1 METRRLRRRFSPNWS
16 PVFALSP
23 RPSAACCK
31 IRSKAFERDSASS
44 SGEADPPKVERVVLN
59 ALASNG
65 CYRPKAQ
72 EHGDAATTL
81 AEFGVNSAVE
91 KPIGPELLERVATSE
106 PIARKLHAIQDAQGP
121 VQFSHVIQ
129 PAQPF
134 LVAIIAHGQLSPD
147 NRQAADSTIW
157 VLCSSVHSQELF
169 YESLLNWQS
178 DALFLPEAEFAA
190 TENVLPDPEI
200 AAERL
205 AVLLQLGRSTG
216 RHVVVATRASL
227 AQAAPK
233 HRALE
238 SAVTQFGRGATWK
251 MESLFERLAGSG
263 YERVAQVTTRGQ
275 FAVRGGIVDLY
286 SWQAPMPFRVEFF
299 GDQIESLR
307 EFDIDTQTSVRD
319 LNSVDILL
327 DQGALD
333 QKGQVRDY
341 LGPNDLQIDI
351 EPEEF
356 STAQIQ
362 ISEGWIETGRED
374 FSGAFQ
380 DCEIG
385 EFAVGD
391 LVLAETKRAQFAAQL
406 QQWRANNAK
415 IVIYFQTEGEI
426 ERFREIMAG
435 AVEGIDFA
443 EGTLARG
450 FGFPAA
456 NLVVVSAAELFGRF
470 AAHPRRHL
478 RRAERHRAQI
488 DFSELNEGDLVVH
501 LEHGIG
507 RFLGLI
513 HLPKPPDTVA
523 AGVSPASSN
532 RAADTAAST
541 NGTQEVL
548 ALEFADEAKLYVPL
562 EQAYLVS
569 RYVGAGK
576 KSPPLSSLGD
586 GRWAR
591 AKIKAAASIFDYAG
605 KMLAVQAQRET
616 HPGYAFAPDTKWQAE
631 FEHSFP
637 FRETP
642 DQMKAI
648 VDTKID
654 MERLRPMDRLIRGD
668 VGFGKTEV
676 AVRAAFKAVMDGK
689 QVAVLAPTTVL
700 AQQHFEVFRQRML
713 DYPVRIEML
722 SRFRSQSEQ
731 KKVLQLLR
739 EGGVDI
745 VIGTHRLISGDVVF
759 KDLGLVVIDEE
770 QRFGVLHKEKFKEL
784 FKLVDVLTLSAT
796 PIPRTLYLSLVGVKD
811 MSTIETPPLNRLP
824 VETVVSAYDE
834 RLIRAAIDRE
844 LERQGQVFL
853 LHNRVATIERVRD
866 RIVDLCPSGR
876 VEIGHGQMDADERE
890 SVMARFIA
898 GKIDVL
904 VCTTIIESGLDI
916 PNANTIIIDRADQ
929 FGLADLYQLRGR
941 VGRAEHKA
949 YAYLLL
955 PREMMTVGAAR
966 KRISAIKQYSSLG
979 AGFRI
984 AMRDL
989 EIRGAGSILG
999 TAQSGH
1005 IMAVGFDLYCQLL
1018 KQAVAQLKGQKP
1030 RLRVDVD
1037 VRLDFVVTNEAEF
1050 IAPPTMD
1057 NGFPA
1062 PGAFG
1067 IGKAPLPERIPA
1079 FIPVAYVSDPAMRI
1093 RSYRE
1098 IAEITSRDQFKRL
1111 RREWRDRFGAF
1122 PPAVDNLFALVEI
1135 KLAAAESAVS
1145 RVEVRER
1152 KVMLTRHG
1160 DFILVAGKF
1169 RRLVG
1174 TRIDQYLPEIVELIK
1189 KL

>member
-1 METRRLRRRFSPNWS
+1 MHLRWIGFSEDDAKRIAEGPQLRSYN
-16 PVFALSP
+16 FAW
-23 RPSAACCK
+23 
-31 IRSKAFERDSASS
+31 
-44 SGEADPPKVERVVLN
+44 
-59 ALASNG
+59 
-65 CYRPKAQ
+65 
-72 EHGDAATTL
+72 
-81 AEFGVNSAVE
+81 FGVKFAVE
-91 KPIGPELLERVATSE
+91 KSAELLERVAASE
-106 PIARKLHAIQDAQGP
+106 PIAGRLIAIQRAEWP
-121 VQFSHVIQ
+121 VRFSHVIQ

-134 LVAIIAHGQLSPD
+134 LAAVLADAHHR
-147 NRQAADSTIW
+147 RQVDKRHAADSTIW
-157 VLCSSVHSQELF
+157 ALCPSVHSQEVF
-169 YESLLNWQS
+169 YESLLNWQPA
-178 DALFLPEAEFAA
+178 ALFLPEAEL
-190 TENVLPDPEI
+190 TGIENVLPDPEI

-205 AVLLQLGRSTG
+205 ALFLQTERNT
-216 RHVVVATRASL
+216 RPRIIVATRAGL
-227 AQAAPK
+227 DQAAPK
-233 HRALE
+233 RGTLE
-238 SAVTQFGRGATWK
+238 SAVVQLRYGTTMR
-251 MESLFERLAGSG
+251 MEEFLEQLVASG
-263 YERVAQVTTRGQ
+263 YERVSQVTTRGQ
-275 FAVRGGIVDLY
+275 FAIRGGIVDLY
-286 SWQAPMPFRVEFF
+286 SWQAPLPFRLEFF
-299 GDQIESLR
+299 GDQVESLR

-319 LNSVDILL
+319 LRLIDILL
-327 DQGALD
+327 NQGAAD
-333 QKGQVRDY
+333 QSGFVRDY
-341 LGPNDLQIDI
+341 VRDSDLIIDI
-351 EPEEF
+351 EPAEN
-356 STAQIQ
+356 TAVLWSAGASRAGGNGNVFGEAPKTAGEARASQSIPPVHIQ
-362 ISEGWIETGRED
+362 ISEGWIESGPED

-385 EFAVGD
+385 EFGAGD
-391 LVLAETKRAQFAAQL
+391 LVLAEVKRAHFVERL
-406 QQWRANNAK
+406 NEWRAKNAR
-415 IVIYFQTEGEI
+415 IAIYFQTEGEI

-435 AVEGIDFA
+435 TVEGVDFV

-450 FGFPAA
+450 FCFPAA
-456 NLVVVSAAELFGRF
+456 NLVVLSAAELFGRF
-470 AAHPRRHL
+470 AVHPRRLLRL

-488 DFSELNEGDLVVH
+488 DFSELAEGDLVVH

-507 RFLGLI
+507 RFLGLMEI
-513 HLPKPPDTVA
+513 GRDRAPGGLSLEALARPAVA
-523 AGVSPASSN
+523 PYQ
-532 RAADTAAST
+532 DEK
-541 NGTQEVL
+541 QEVL
-548 ALEFADEAKLYVPL
+548 AIEFADEAKLYVPL

-586 GRWAR
+586 GKWAR

-605 KMLAVQAQRET
+605 KMLAIQAERQMQ
-616 HPGYAFAPDTKWQAE
+616 PGYAFAPDTKWQAE
-631 FEHSFP
+631 FERSFP

-648 VDTKID
+648 IDTKID
-654 MERLRPMDRLIRGD
+654 MERPRPMDRLICGD

-689 QVAVLAPTTVL
+689 QAAVLAPTTVL

-713 DYPVRIEML
+713 EYPVRIEML

-811 MSTIETPPLNRLP
+811 MSTIETPPPNRLP

-834 RLIRAAIDRE
+834 RIIRAAIDRE
-844 LERQGQVFL
+844 LERQGQLFF
-853 LHNRVATIERVRD
+853 LHNRIASIERVRE
-866 RIVDLCPSGR
+866 RIVHLSPQAG
-876 VEIGHGQMDADERE
+876 VEIGHGQMDADELE
-890 SVMARFIA
+890 AVMARFIA
-898 GKIDVL
+898 GKTDVL

-949 YAYLLL
+949 YAYLLV

-1030 RLRVDVD
+1030 RLRLEVD
-1037 VRLDFVVTNEAEF
+1037 VRLDFVVTNEAKF
-1050 IAPPTMD
+1050 IAPPPTN
-1057 NGFPA
+1057 NGFPT
-1062 PGAFG
+1062 PTAFEG
-1067 IGKAPLPERIPA
+1067 RKASLPERIPA
-1079 FIPVAYVSDPAMRI
+1079 FIPVTYVSDPAMRI

-1098 IAEITSRDQFKRL
+1098 IAEITSREQFERL

-1135 KLAAAESAVS
+1135 KLAAAESGIS

-1169 RRLVG
+1169 PRLVG
-1174 TRIDQYLPEIVELIK
+1174 SRIDQHLPEIVELIK

>member
-1 METRRLRRRFSPNWS
+1 M
-16 PVFALSP
+16 
-23 RPSAACCK
+23 
-31 IRSKAFERDSASS
+31 
-44 SGEADPPKVERVVLN
+44 
-59 ALASNG
+59 
-65 CYRPKAQ
+65 
-72 EHGDAATTL
+72 ATTV
-81 AEFGVNSAVE
+81 AKYGVNSAVE
-91 KPIGPELLERVATSE
+91 KQIPAELLKCVAESE
-106 PIARKLHAIQDAQGP
+106 PIARKLRFIREARWP
-121 VQFSHVIQ
+121 VQLSHVIQ
-129 PAQPF
+129 SAQPF
-134 LVAIIAHGQLSPD
+134 LAVIVAQAWHRPSP
-147 NRQAADSTIW
+147 RQPEPAKSTIW
-157 VLCSSVHSQELF
+157 ILCPTVHSQELI
-169 YESLLNWQS
+169 YESLLNWQP

-190 TENVLPDPEI
+190 AENVLPDPEI

-205 AVLLQLGRSTG
+205 AVLMELGRASSQ
-216 RHVVVATRASL
+216 HVVVATRASL
-227 AQAAPK
+227 EQAAPK
-233 HRALE
+233 HITLESGVSRLQRGAALE
-238 SAVTQFGRGATWK
+238 
-251 MESLFERLAGSG
+251 MENLIKRLAGTG

-286 SWQAPMPFRVEFF
+286 SWQRPMPFRIEFF
-299 GDQIESLR
+299 EDQIESLR

-319 LNSVDILL
+319 LKSVDVLL
-327 DQGALD
+327 DQGALE
-333 QKGQVRDY
+333 QSSQVRHYVRGD
-341 LGPNDLQIDI
+341 DLVIDI
-351 EPEEF
+351 EPEET
-356 STAQIQ
+356 STAHVQ
-362 ISEGWIETGRED
+362 ISEGWIENGPED
-374 FSGAFQ
+374 FRGAFQ
-380 DCEIG
+380 DCDIG

-391 LVLAETKRAQFAAQL
+391 LVLAEAKRAQFIERLREWQ
-406 QQWRANNAK
+406 RINAR
-415 IVIYFQTEGEI
+415 IAIYFQTEGEI

-435 AVEGIDFA
+435 SLEGVDFV

-450 FGFPAA
+450 FCFPAA
-456 NLVVVSAAELFGRF
+456 NLVVLSAAELFGRF
-470 AAHPRRHL
+470 AAHPRRRL
-478 RRAERHRAQI
+478 RRAERNRAQI
-488 DFSELNEGDLVVH
+488 DFSELNQGDLVVH

-507 RFLGLI
+507 RFMGLQKI
-513 HLPKPPDTVA
+513 PVGQAHRVPDADRTEFASGAVALQRQAKP
-523 AGVSPASSN
+523 
-532 RAADTAAST
+532 
-541 NGTQEVL
+541 QEVL
-548 ALEFADEAKLYVPL
+548 VLEFADEAKLYVPL

-576 KSPPLSSLGD
+576 KSPPLSSLGN
-586 GRWAR
+586 GKWAR

-616 HPGYAFAPDTKWQAE
+616 HAGYGFAPDSRWQAE

-648 VDTKID
+648 IDTKMD
-654 MERLRPMDRLIRGD
+654 MERPRPMDRLICGD
-668 VGFGKTEV
+668 VGFGKTEI

-844 LERQGQVFL
+844 LERQGQVFF
-853 LHNRVATIERVRD
+853 LHNRVASIQRVRD
-866 RIVDLCPSGR
+866 RIVDLCPAAR
-876 VEIGHGQMDADERE
+876 VEIGHGQMDADELE
-890 SVMARFIA
+890 GVMSRFIA

-1005 IMAVGFDLYCQLL
+1005 IVAIGFDLYCQLL
-1018 KQAVAQLKGQKP
+1018 KQAVAQLKGKKP
-1030 RLRVDVD
+1030 RFRLDVD
-1037 VRLDFVVTNEAEF
+1037 LNLDFVASNEAEF
-1050 IAPPTMD
+1050 VPTP
-1057 NGFPA
+1057 NTSGRRPA
-1062 PGAFG
+1062 SSASQ
-1067 IGKAPLPERIPA
+1067 IPA
-1079 FIPVAYVSDPAMRI
+1079 FIPITYISDPSLRI
-1093 RSYRE
+1093 RAYRE
-1098 IAEITSRDQFKRL
+1098 VAEVTTNEQLQRLSRD
-1111 RREWRDRFGAF
+1111 WRDRFG
-1122 PPAVDNLFALVEI
+1122 PLPQAVDNLFGLIEI
-1135 KLAAAESAVS
+1135 KLAAAKLGIT
-1145 RVEVRER
+1145 RVEVREG
-1152 KVMLTRHG
+1152 KLMLTRRG

-1169 RRLVG
+1169 PRLVG
-1174 TRIDQYLPEIVELIK
+1174 AKIEDHLREVLELIK